1 MKTPSKSAAEQ
12 TASDIA
18 ELERRKSRL
27 PEGDPYRVM
36 LDRWIA
42 ETK

>member
-1 MKTPSKSAAEQ
+1 MTAAEQ
-12 TASDIA
+12 KTADIA

-27 PEGDPYRVM
+27 PDGDPYRVM